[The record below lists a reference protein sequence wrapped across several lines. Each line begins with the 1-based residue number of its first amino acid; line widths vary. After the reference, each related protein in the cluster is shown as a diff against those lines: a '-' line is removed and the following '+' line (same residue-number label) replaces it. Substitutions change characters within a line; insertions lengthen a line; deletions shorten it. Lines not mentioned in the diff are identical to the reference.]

1 MSRVEGRYTEE
12 RNHFSRFLFWSSKTS
27 KKQEG
32 YRKRPFCQ
40 FSVNFRG
47 LKVGF
52 GLPFRDS
59 ANRF

>member
-12 RNHFSRFLFWSSKTS
+12 KIIFFGFGRRKRQ
-27 KKQEG
+27 KQEG